1 MIDIKEIKRMIGK
14 DENYESNKEYMGFR
28 MDKTHSQKEENK
40 KIEEHNDLILSIFS
54 KELEKEK
61 IKKRLDCWKGTMF
74 FKEDKEDN
82 FNEAIRYFGGWNTE
96 DIILWLIHFGNNIV
110 QDKESIRKKLRKDI
124 EISRKIPKDK
134 RYKVLKRQKWR
145 CNVCNKKLKF
155 SKDSDWEG
163 EIAHMDHIHPYTK
176 RWSYPNGIE
185 NINELDNIQALCP
198 KHNKEKYNKMKGD
211 NDEKRGNC

>member
-1 MIDIKEIKRMIGK
+1 MIDIKEIKKRIGK
-14 DENYESNKEYMGFR
+14 DEDYGSNKEYLGFR

-40 KIEEHNDLILSIFS
+40 KIDSHNELVLSIFS
-54 KELEKEK
+54 KELDKDK

-74 FKEDKEDN
+74 FKEEPKDSP
-82 FNEAIRYFGGWNTE
+82 NEAIKYFGGWNTE
-96 DIILWLIHFGNNIV
+96 DIIFWLIHFGNNVV

-145 CNVCNKKLKF
+145 CNVCGKKLKF

-163 EIAHMDHIHPYTK
+163 EVAHIDHIHPYTK

-185 NINELDNIQALCP
+185 NINELENLQALCP
-198 KHNKEKYNKMKGD
+198 KHNKEKYNKIKEAKNG
-211 NDEKRGNC
+211 ETV